1 MTTTPPPFFRLKP
14 SDLEHLLITIEKSLE
29 VQTRSQF
36 YLWAQGA
43 LQGFVPHEALW
54 CAWGDIESIRLKVQ
68 MFARGVIQPRVEQQM
83 TDATDGILPRLV
95 DDWLRG
101 GRVPRLIS
109 SQGGDQ
115 MGRRQLIGD
124 LQRCGFE
131 HVAVHGVRE
140 VQGEYGSL
148 FVFAGLDRMPD
159 HGTAYLLELLMPYMH
174 LALHRMR
181 QREAQ
186 EAAPEVAPVTILSK
200 REIQVLHWVRHGK
213 TNAEISQIL
222 GISPPTVKN
231 HVQKIM
237 RKLNVNN
244 RAQAVGKSATLR
256 LITRADVV

>member
-1 MTTTPPPFFRLKP
+1 MNVTQPEIFRLRP
-14 SDLEHLLITIEKSLE
+14 SDLEHLLITIERSLE

-43 LQGFVPHEALW
+43 LQGFVPHEAMW
-54 CAWGDIESIRLKVQ
+54 CAWGDVDAMRLKVQ
-68 MFARGVIQPRVEQQM
+68 MFARGVITPRVEHQM

-101 GRVPRLIS
+101 GRVPRLLS
-109 SQGGDQ
+109 SESSDQ
-115 MGRRQLIGD
+115 TGRRQLIAD
-124 LQRCGFE
+124 LKRCGFE

-140 VQGEYGSL
+140 VQGDYGSV
-148 FVFAGLDRMPD
+148 FVFAGLERQPDRS
-159 HGTAYLLELLMPYMH
+159 TAYLLDLLMPHMH

-181 QREAQ
+181 QREAN
-186 EAAPEVAPVTILSK
+186 ESAAELAPVTILSK
-200 REIQVLHWVRHGK
+200 REIQVLHWVRNGK

-256 LITRADVV
+256 LVTHADLR